1 MKIFVLGSTGMLGR
15 YVAKYLKQFYE
26 VIELNRHILDAAE
39 LDKNTFRMILGF
51 RYGLSR
57 GDVVINC
64 MGTIKPQID
73 AHGKVNAILVN
84 SVFPNKLANF
94 VEIAGAHLIHPTT
107 DCVYSGSK
115 GMYTEEDEWDVN
127 DVYGMTKALGEPH
140 NATCIR
146 TSIIGEEYRQARSLV
161 EWAKAN
167 AGKEVFGYTN
177 HYWNGITCLEFAKV
191 CKRIITS
198 DDYWFGVRHVFSPV
212 GVSKAILLEQLNKVY
227 NLNLEITYK
236 TVDKCDRMLYTNFQ
250 TCDTLE
256 IPELFKQIIEM
267 KEFSNILY
275 S

>member
-15 YVAKYLKQFYE
+15 YVTKYLKQYYE
-26 VIELNRHILDAAE
+26 VIEFNRDRLNAATATDAT
-39 LDKNTFRMILGF
+39 LFQLFGII
-51 RYGLSR
+51 YGISV

-64 MGTIKPQID
+64 MGTIKPQIETQ
-73 AHGKVNAILVN
+73 GELNSILVN
-84 SVFPNKLANF
+84 SVFPRRLADYL
-94 VEIAGAHLIHPTT
+94 EKAGAHLIHPTT
-107 DCVYSGSK
+107 DCVYSGAK
-115 GMYTEEDEWDVN
+115 GMYTEEDGWDVN

-177 HYWNGITCLEFAKV
+177 HYWNGITCLQFAKV
-191 CKRIITS
+191 CKIIITS
-198 DDYWFGVRHVFSPV
+198 NDYWFGVRHVFSPV
-212 GVSKAILLEQLNKVY
+212 GVSKAILLEMLTKAY
-227 NLNLEITYK
+227 SLKLEITYK
-236 TVDKCDRMLYTNFQ
+236 TVGKCDRTLYTNFQ
-250 TCDTLE
+250 TCSDLE

-267 KEFSNILY
+267 KDFSNILY